1 MRNIGSVICF
11 MLALSTSAHAMDSG
25 MPDALSLEL
34 VPPALQPLQTAP
46 LVSVRE
52 DVSVVGIGENEAPR
66 ARPVIVVRLQD
77 PEPAARSRE
86 GTHVSLQADIEYERR
101 RLDRLARFVE
111 LALRNSRNHSNI
123 SQDWLFEK
131 PAGLS
136 QAVNVFASSDQYGIG
151 LGWPAR

>member
-1 MRNIGSVICF
+1 MRNTATVTCI
-11 MLALSTSAHAMDSG
+11 MLALSTSAHAMDSS
-25 MPDALSLEL
+25 MPDALSPES
-34 VPPALQPLQTAP
+34 VPPAFQSLQTAP
-46 LVSVRE
+46 LASARE
-52 DVSVVGIGENEAPR
+52 EVSVVSIGENEAPR

-77 PEPAARSRE
+77 PEPAARGRE
-86 GTHVSLQADIEYERR
+86 GSHVSLQADIEYERR

-123 SQDWLFEK
+123 SQDWIFEK
-131 PAGLS
+131 PVGLS